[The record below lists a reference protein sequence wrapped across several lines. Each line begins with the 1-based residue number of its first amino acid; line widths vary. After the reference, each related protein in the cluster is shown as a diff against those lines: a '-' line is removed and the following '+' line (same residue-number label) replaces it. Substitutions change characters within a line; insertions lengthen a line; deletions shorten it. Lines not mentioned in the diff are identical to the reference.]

1 MELLTV
7 PEAAQRLKL
16 SKSKVYL
23 LCQRGEIP
31 TVTLGR
37 SVRIPLD
44 ALDEW
49 LRHQLRPAPGASVP
63 PSPEW
68 FAMRSD
74 GVSVPAGQPPGARGP
89 RRTRSRPV
97 R

>member
-37 SVRIPLD
+37 SVRIPLE

-49 LRHQLRPAPGASVP
+49 LRQQVRPAPGVSVP
-63 PSPEW
+63 PNREW
-68 FAMRSD
+68 LTIPRDRA
-74 GVSVPAGQPPGARGP
+74 GVPASQPAGARGLG
-89 RRTRSRPV
+89 RSRARPG